1 MIPSERLGLK
11 IFKRTAC
18 SRLKAELLKDGIEIA
33 GPICTRE
40 LDMLASVNARDAARP
55 RVWIPIKVLAVRA
68 DELSSKLE
76 SANAPGLVIARV
88 WNGLNSA
95 AVRTFAF
102 TPPELTVAKMIAL
115 IKRANAMR
123 VRGDIDPAFA
133 RDTALQE
140 AMKPFTMLPGQ
151 WRKKIATML

>member
-40 LDMLASVNARDAARP
+40 LDMLASVNVRDAARP

-68 DELSSKLE
+68 DELSSNLE
-76 SANAPGLVIARV
+76 SANASGLVIARV